1 MKIKGNKI
9 RPDVVNL
16 FFMQRCLNAR
26 NGLPGKV
33 TEIITLNLFKMV

>member
-1 MKIKGNKI
+1 M

-16 FFMQRCLNAR
+16 FFTQRCLNAK

-33 TEIITLNLFKMV
+33 AEIITLNLFRMV